1 MSKNL
6 PDHPHVRTIQR
17 YYDACN
23 AYSPEGLRAVLTDDM
38 VHYWVDHIPVS
49 GGDSL
54 ASFAAKS
61 ASRTKGHW
69 TLDKV
74 LSNGDEAV
82 AEWTMTWTPLGLERQ
97 ELLRGTEWFIFR
109 DGLIAEVRAYH
120 CNFHLQDPRNF
131 ELRDFPYA
139 SRGYTVFDKP

>member
-1 MSKNL
+1 MTWS
-6 PDHPHVRTIQR
+6 TI
-17 YYDACN
+17 
-23 AYSPEGLRAVLTDDM
+23 GF
-38 VHYWVDHIPVS
+38 DHIPVS

-97 ELLRGTEWFIFR
+97 ELLTRHRVVHF
-109 DGLIAEVRAYH
+109 
-120 CNFHLQDPRNF
+120 PRWVDCGGPC
-131 ELRDFPYA
+131 L
-139 SRGYTVFDKP
+139 SL